1 VGHGV
6 KRLSNTSRSQDPHT
20 TPSDDSKLSYE
31 LVNYLMEMQIRR
43 GGSKGRGQ
51 FGGHRAKPALV
62 EGTADC
68 FEISVRL
75 SEFMLSSEAWF
86 CGKSPCC
93 ASGEQAVR

>member
-1 VGHGV
+1 MEASFPMTQCTAVI
-6 KRLSNTSRSQDPHT
+6 R
-20 TPSDDSKLSYE
+20 YE
-31 LVNYLMEMQIRR
+31 LPVGDADWGG

-62 EGTADC
+62 EGTADS

-75 SEFMLSSEAWF
+75 SEFMLSSGAWF